1 MSGEFER
8 QFASDNYSGICP
20 EVWEALAEANSG
32 HAPGYGNDPWT
43 EKAKAAIADLFET
56 ECDVFFVFNGTA
68 ANSLSLAALCQP
80 FHSVIC
86 HRYSHLDNDECGA
99 PGFFAHGIK
108 LQAVDGRDGK
118 LAAADI
124 AAAALYRTDVHA
136 HRAGAVS
143 IANATEVGTVYRPS
157 ELGSIGEIAR
167 EHSLGFHVDGAR
179 FANAV
184 AGTGASPKQLTWE
197 AGVDVLSF
205 GGTKNG
211 LALGEAVVIFNK
223 KVAEH
228 FDYRVKQAGQL
239 GSKMRF
245 LSAQWLGILRNDAWL
260 RHARHANEVAGLLG
274 RKLSEITEEKLE
286 FPREANAV
294 FARLPEAVIAKLHE
308 SGRRFYLDVGPGG
321 IARFMCSWD
330 TSEGDVM
337 EFASQI
343 ASLIGNK

>member
-1 MSGEFER
+1 MNPERER

-32 HAPGYGNDPWT
+32 HAPGYGSDPWT
-43 EKAKAAIADLFET
+43 EKARAAISELFER

-68 ANSLSLAALCQP
+68 ANSLALAALCQP

-108 LQAVDGRDGK
+108 LETADGPEGK
-118 LAAADI
+118 LAPAEIAR
-124 AAAALYRTDVHA
+124 AAARRTDVHA

-143 IANATEVGTVYRPS
+143 ITNTTEVGTVYRS
-157 ELGSIGEIAR
+157 GELAAIGEVAR
-167 EHSLGFHVDGAR
+167 IHSLGFHVDGAR

-184 AGTGASPKQLTWE
+184 AGTGASPKELTWK

-223 KVAEH
+223 EVAEH
-228 FDYRVKQAGQL
+228 FDYRVKQSGQL
-239 GSKMRF
+239 SSKMRF
-245 LSAQWLGILRNDAWL
+245 LSAQWLGILKDGAWL
-260 RHARHANEVAGLLG
+260 KYARHANEMAELLA
-274 RKLSEITEEKLE
+274 RQLSESGVALE
-286 FPREANAV
+286 FPCEANAV
-294 FARLPEAVIAKLHE
+294 FARLPEAVTAQLHE

-321 IARFMCSWD
+321 VARFMCSWD
-330 TSEGDVM
+330 TGEADVTG
-337 EFASQI
+337 FARQV
-343 ASLIGNK
+343 AGLL